1 MCKITIFQYFPF
13 TDDARHV
20 CRQRGVSRAAFK
32 SAPQALQFVQ
42 QPFMP
47 KRLRGGSP
55 AKACDAAAGEES
67 ADIDRILKEK
77 GKGASKKYL
86 CSWMDGAEPQWV
98 DAKYLHGT
106 VALEEWEEAC
116 EVVPELFDSEEEIAK
131 KCALLAEWWSASQ
144 RTAIL
149 VGAGISASVLP
160 TFRGQGGLWTK
171 SAAPMSS
178 KKNAAETPRPSPTL
192 SHRLLSALEKA
203 GRVTFLA
210 SQNYDDLFR
219 DFPRAK
225 LGELHGNIYTETCR
239 SCGEV
244 FHRDFEVRWPY
255 SLHPHPFLI
264 TLRAFGSLDSLG
276 ACPCR
281 SSVPPQKNTKPA
293 ARA

>member
-1 MCKITIFQYFPF
+1 
-13 TDDARHV
+13 
-20 CRQRGVSRAAFK
+20 
-32 SAPQALQFVQ
+32 
-42 QPFMP
+42 MP

-98 DAKYLHGT
+98 DVKYLHGT

-171 SAAPMSS
+171 SAAPMSR
-178 KKNAAETPRPSPTL
+178 KKNAAEKPRPSPTL

-264 TLRAFGSLDSLG
+264 ILRAFGSLDSLG

-281 SSVPPQKNTKPA
+281 SSVPPQKNTKRA